1 MARRLVIAVEERGLS
16 HSSRF
21 ILTALGAESRGTV
34 VTTTKWD
41 APLIARFITGSL
53 RF

>member
-21 ILTALGAESRGTV
+21 IPTALEALSKGTV
-34 VTTTKWD
+34 VATTKWD